1 MKAAD
6 PSRVRLAALLKQLR
20 SDAGLRQADLA
31 QRLGEPQSFVSKYE
45 SGEQRLD
52 LVELKRICEALGVC
66 LTDVVRQFEEEK

>member
-1 MKAAD
+1 
-6 PSRVRLAALLKQLR
+6 
-20 SDAGLRQADLA
+20 LA

-52 LVELKRICEALGVC
+52 LVELKRICKALGVC